1 MNRKNM
7 SKNNSK
13 SLTSLR
19 QKLRK
24 FNKDFEEDLIKFRE
38 SPDQGDDE
46 EEAKRKY
53 TKYFKL
59 ISFLW

>member
-1 MNRKNM
+1 M

-24 FNKDFEEDLIKFRE
+24 FNKDFEEDLTKFRE

-46 EEAKRKY
+46 EEVKREI
-53 TKYFKL
+53 FFVNN
-59 ISFLW
+59 SNNCFF